1 MAPEVVFIGLGN
13 MGMPMAL
20 NLLRGGFS
28 VIGFDLAQANVD
40 ALVAA
45 GGAKGLD
52 FAQAVKGAKVVVS
65 MLPASQHVQ
74 SVYLG
79 DQGVLALVQKG
90 TVLIDSSTISPQV
103 AKELGTAAAAKGIE
117 MIDAPVS
124 GGPFGAKAGT
134 LTFMV
139 GGTEQGF
146 AAAQPYLQKM
156 GKALYHAGAHGS
168 GQTVK
173 VCNNMLLGITMIGT
187 AEALRLGVANGLDPA
202 VLSEIMSKSSG
213 NNWVLNSCNPCPGVM
228 PESAASNGYSGGF
241 GVDLMLKDL
250 GLAVENSL
258 ATKCSVPLGGLARNL
273 YDMHSKLGHGK
284 LDYGSIYETLG
295 KK

>member
-28 VIGFDLAQANVD
+28 VIGFDLAAANVD

-45 GGAKGLD
+45 GGAKGID
-52 FAQAVKGAKVVVS
+52 FAQAVKGAKAVVS

-79 DQGVLALVQKG
+79 DQGVLALAQKG
-90 TVLIDSSTISPQV
+90 TLLIDSSTIAPQV
-103 AKELGTAAAAKGIE
+103 AKELGAAAAAKGLE

-156 GKALYHAGAHGS
+156 GKAL
-168 GQTVK
+168 
-173 VCNNMLLGITMIGT
+173 
-187 AEALRLGVANGLDPA
+187 
-202 VLSEIMSKSSG
+202 
-213 NNWVLNSCNPCPGVM
+213 
-228 PESAASNGYSGGF
+228 
-241 GVDLMLKDL
+241 
-250 GLAVENSL
+250 
-258 ATKCSVPLGGLARNL
+258 
-273 YDMHSKLGHGK
+273 
-284 LDYGSIYETLG
+284 
-295 KK
+295 